1 MRVLLDTHALLWWL
15 EKDPRL
21 SRRAHAAVIDGGNQ
35 VLVSLGSVW
44 EVAIKA
50 GLGQLSMPRD
60 LAGFFRRHLALY
72 GFDLLPITLEHVTAV
87 RDLPRHHRDPF
98 DRLLIA
104 QSRLEGLSL
113 VSADRRFAPYGVDLI
128 W

>member
-1 MRVLLDTHALLWWL
+1 M
-15 EKDPRL
+15 
-21 SRRAHAAVIDGGNQ
+21 
-35 VLVSLGSVW
+35 
-44 EVAIKA
+44 
-50 GLGQLSMPRD
+50 
-60 LAGFFRRHLALY
+60 
-72 GFDLLPITLEHVTAV
+72 TAV